1 MINDLNILT
10 ECYIDTNLL
19 EALVPPDRGYN
30 HQKGCNTVANVMK
43 KQLNDR
49 AAITLIDND
58 KREVNYIQEFE
69 RIANTTSLSLFKHRN
84 KPHFIIRIDP
94 AIDSFILKSAYD
106 MDVDMA
112 SFGLP
117 DSLNEFTKVTK
128 QKASKSD
135 PKFKPLFNKI
145 KSAEEV
151 KVLTKWVK
159 YLKENIYNADCD
171 ILRNMEYHGNHEI

>member
-19 EALVPPDRGYN
+19 ETLVPPVRGYN

-43 KQLNDR
+43 KQLNDKG
-49 AAITLIDND
+49 AIALIDND
-58 KREVNYIQEFE
+58 KREINYIQEFE

-94 AIDSFILKSAYD
+94 AIDDFILKSAHD
-106 MDVDMA
+106 MDVDIT

-117 DSLNEFTKVTK
+117 DSLKDFTKITK
-128 QKASKSD
+128 QKTSKSE
-135 PKFKPLFNKI
+135 PKFKQLFNKI

-159 YLKENIYNADCD
+159 YLKENIYNADRD
-171 ILRNMEYHGNHEI
+171 TLRNMVSQSNHEI